1 MEFYDLDVTIFLEY
15 KFLRHGH
22 IDYRMNWEAEL
33 EGTLNTEL
41 GGPTN
46 IIK

>member
-22 IDYRMNWEAEL
+22 IDYRISWEAEL
-33 EGTLNTEL
+33 KGTLNTEL